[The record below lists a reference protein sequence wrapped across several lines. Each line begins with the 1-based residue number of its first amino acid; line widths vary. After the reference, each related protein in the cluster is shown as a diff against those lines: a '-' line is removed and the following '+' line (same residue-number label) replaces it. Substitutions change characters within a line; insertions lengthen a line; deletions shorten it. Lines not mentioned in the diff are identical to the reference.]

1 MPTGTIERDDVE
13 LAHRFHRADPAA
25 IREVYQRFSGPL
37 LSLSRSMLADREQAR
52 DAVQQTF
59 LQAWKAADRFDPSRP
74 LSSWLYQICR
84 RVCIDRYRQDHRAQ
98 DALTATGEVADVA
111 DVVVDGVAIDQ
122 TWVVWEVRQAIDELP
137 VDEREVVRLF
147 HLEGWSLPQIADRLG
162 LPLGTVKSRSFRAH
176 KKLAAALAHVR
187 AGADDEQVA

>member
-1 MPTGTIERDDVE
+1 MPTGTIDRDNLE

-59 LQAWKAADRFDPSRP
+59 VQAWKAADRFDPSRP

-84 RVCIDRYRQDHRAQ
+84 RVCIDRYRQDRKAQ
-98 DALTATGEVADVA
+98 EALTATGTFEDIATESHS
-111 DVVVDGVAIDQ
+111 IDQ
-122 TWVVWEVRQAIDELP
+122 TWMVWEVRRAIDQLP

-147 HLEGWSLPQIADRLG
+147 HLEGWPLPQIADRLG

-187 AGADDEQVA
+187 GTVDDEQVA